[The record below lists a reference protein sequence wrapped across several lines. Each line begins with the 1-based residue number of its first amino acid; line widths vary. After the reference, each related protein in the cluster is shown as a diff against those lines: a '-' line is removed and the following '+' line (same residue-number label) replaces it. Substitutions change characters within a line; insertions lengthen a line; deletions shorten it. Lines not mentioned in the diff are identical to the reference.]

1 MSAMFFIAALTLNS
15 CSSDDDNTNDDEPI
29 GFQFNPADFKGDIPA
44 GEDVTLDASQVYKL
58 TGRVLVSDGSKLR
71 IPAGTRIE
79 GIGGTSAF
87 IAVAQG
93 GQIFVNG
100 TAAAPVVMTSGLSDP
115 QPGDWGGV
123 VICGKAPT
131 NRGATAQ
138 AEVSDL
144 TYGGTISND
153 NSGEIRYLRIE
164 YSGAA
169 FNSEKEFNGLS
180 LFGVGSG
187 TVISHVQIH
196 AGADDGIE
204 FYGGSVSASNLVITA
219 NEDDQFDWVEGWNG
233 QNNTNW
239 YGKLG
244 LGRGNRGVEADN
256 LSSNNTATPISDP
269 KITNLTLIGLGDQGN
284 EPQGILVRVGTRGKI
299 DNIVLDNWA
308 VGIDVRDDATLA
320 GIPND
325 LLFTNVRFSNVIDNV
340 KGRNSNGDP
349 VDVSNVYTEN
359 NNATGA
365 GNGTGVPTWAQG
377 WTIGL

>member
-1 MSAMFFIAALTLNS
+1 MLFIATLTLNS
-15 CSSDDDNTNDDEPI
+15 CSSDDDNTNDDDPT
-29 GFQFNPADFKGDIPA
+29 GFQFDPADFKGDMPA

-58 TGRVLVSDGSKLR
+58 TGRVLVTDGSKLR

-79 GIGGTSAF
+79 GTGGTSAY

-93 GQIFVNG
+93 GQIFVTG
-100 TAAAPVVMTSGLSDP
+100 TAAAPVVMTSGLANP

-123 VICGKAPT
+123 VVCGKAPT

-144 TYGGTISND
+144 TYGGTVLDD

-204 FYGGSVSASNLVITA
+204 FYGGTVSASNLVMTA

-233 QNNTNW
+233 KNNTNW

-244 LGRGNRGVEADN
+244 LGRGNRGIEADN
-256 LSSNNTATPISDP
+256 LNVDNTATPISDP
-269 KITNLTLIGLGDQGN
+269 KISNLTLIGLGDQGN

-308 VGIDVRDDATLA
+308 VGIEVRDDATLA

-325 LLFTNVRFSNVIDNV
+325 LLFTNVKFSNIADVNA
-340 KGRNSNGDP
+340 KGRDNNGDP

-359 NNATGA
+359 ENATGA
-365 GNGTGVPTWAQG
+365 GNGTGVPSWAQG